1 MLVFSVIQQEPAADE
16 ETAVERSGVTDH
28 LVTSEPPVSRLHVTF
43 DELLSEPSVTSQQ
56 QNTDPMTSEQH
67 DADMPTSHSY
77 PAGPVTPTVSTDSVN
92 SADTATG
99 DVRSDV
105 RAVTSPLRHPAG
117 KFMKNC
123 Y

>member
-1 MLVFSVIQQEPAADE
+1 M
-16 ETAVERSGVTDH
+16 SGVTDH
-28 LVTSEPPVSRLHVTF
+28 LVTSERPVSRLHVTF
-43 DELLSEPSVTSQQ
+43 DEQLSEPSVTSQQ
-56 QNTDPMTSEQH
+56 QIPDPVTSEQH

-77 PAGPVTPTVSTDSVN
+77 PADPVIPTVSTDSVN

-117 KFMKNC
+117 KQANL
-123 Y
+123 